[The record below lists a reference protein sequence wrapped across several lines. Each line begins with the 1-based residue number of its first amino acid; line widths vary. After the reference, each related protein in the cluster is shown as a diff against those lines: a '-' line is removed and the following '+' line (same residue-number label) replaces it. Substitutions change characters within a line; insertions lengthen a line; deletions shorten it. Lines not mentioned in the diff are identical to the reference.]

1 MGWWVVNRAGYIGFV
16 LQTVRLAPWSVQTT
30 ADLNIGSFKF
40 KFFSP
45 VHLTHRL
52 CMFGLWVVRLARG
65 LIIFLDPILYLNFYF
80 YFNVNFILFVKKL
93 IIFYSLV
100 DPHADPFS
108 PKVMWDKHGT
118 PHIGL

>member
-16 LQTVRLAPWSVQTT
+16 LQTARLAPQSVQTT

-52 CMFGLWVVRLARG
+52 GMFGLWVVRLARG
-65 LIIFLDPILYLNFYF
+65 SIIFLDPIVYF

-93 IIFYSLV
+93 IVFYSLV
-100 DPHADPFS
+100 DP
-108 PKVMWDKHGT
+108 
-118 PHIGL
+118 